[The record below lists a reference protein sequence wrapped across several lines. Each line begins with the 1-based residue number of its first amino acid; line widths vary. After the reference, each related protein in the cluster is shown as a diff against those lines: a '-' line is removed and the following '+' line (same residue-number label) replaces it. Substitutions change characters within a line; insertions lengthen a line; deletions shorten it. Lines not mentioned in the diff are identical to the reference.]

1 MGLLEGKVAL
11 ITGAARGIG
20 RAIAEVYAEHGA
32 KVAIGD
38 LRLEECRQVVK
49 GINALY
55 PDSAIAIDLD
65 VTVPKTINRAIEETV
80 AAFGELNILVN
91 DAGIHRP
98 HYIIDFPV
106 EDWDLVYSINV
117 RGTFLCTQAAALQM
131 IKQGKGGCIINIS
144 SASGKKPDP
153 QGAAYCSSKSAIIG
167 FTRVAALEFGKYRI
181 RANAI
186 LPGATNTEMLQGL
199 IQDVPGLIEEL
210 VDKTPMGRMAE
221 PRDQANAA
229 VFLASDLASHITGD
243 AIVVSGGEFMDS

>member
-38 LRLEECRQVVK
+38 LRLEECKQVVK

-55 PDSAIAIDLD
+55 PDSAIAVDLD
-65 VTVPKTINRAIEETV
+65 VTVPKMITRAVEETV

-117 RGTFLCTQAAALQM
+117 RGTFLCTQAAAIQM

-199 IQDVPGLIEEL
+199 IRDVPGLIEEL

>member
-1 MGLLEGKVAL
+1 MRLLEGKVAL

-55 PDSAIAIDLD
+55 PGSAIAVDLD
-65 VTVPKTINRAIEETV
+65 VTVPKTITRAVEETV

-106 EDWDLVYSINV
+106 EDWDLVFSINV
-117 RGTFLCTQAAALQM
+117 RGTFLCTQAAANQM

-199 IQDVPGLIEEL
+199 IRDVPGLIEEL

>member
-80 AAFGELNILVN
+80 ATFGELNILVN

>member
-1 MGLLEGKVAL
+1 MKLLEGKVAL

-20 RAIAEVYAEHGA
+20 RAIAEVYADHGA

-55 PDSAIAIDLD
+55 PGSAIAVDLD
-65 VTVPKTINRAIEETV
+65 VTVPKTITNAVESTV

-199 IQDVPGLIEEL
+199 IRDVPGLIEEL

>member
-38 LRLEECRQVVK
+38 LRLEECKQVVK
-49 GINALY
+49 GINALH
-55 PDSAIAIDLD
+55 PDSAIAVDLD
-65 VTVPKTINRAIEETV
+65 VTVPKTITRAVEETV
-80 AAFGELNILVN
+80 VAFGELNILVN

-117 RGTFLCTQAAALQM
+117 RGTFLCTQAAAIQM

-199 IQDVPGLIEEL
+199 IRDVPGLIEEL